1 MQSLHDE
8 EIELGADAALIKHIG
23 FVLGHKGALSTQ
35 PYELSCTCEA
45 LEMIYRASP
54 ASVSASFEKYG
65 VDLLSILIHLVNDEI
80 DRRRGRQENVASGAF
95 DNIRIEQDQS
105 RDGNARTF
113 SSAESSPLCG
123 SMSTTPSTSDEDGR
137 RDGDIIL
144 RKATKIMGH
153 FARVGAATQPMA
165 YFPGLLL
172 CLINILTTRPYSMVP
187 SEVRLNS
194 LWILA
199 NLACNT
205 ENMVMMAC
213 QPNLLQSLV
222 GVASR
227 EVLPND
233 SVEVGVEILR
243 AQSIA
248 SRALVNLSWA
258 PENRVPMSEDQALLR
273 ALGLLALF
281 RESPFKKG
289 RTVADMILQSR
300 RHSVGAL
307 RNLAAAPR
315 RIKLQLVEF
324 QQGALLNYLTDAALN
339 DPDGQVKERA
349 FGTIHNLA
357 IHDTAERMVQNP
369 ALVLAL
375 KDAMILSE
383 SESNKTFAQK
393 TLLVLERSITQDMGS
408 YETLRELLDEV
419 NDPSDNQADVEC
431 CTPMSGLSDES
442 DNDNNLAAV

>member
-23 FVLGHKGALSTQ
+23 FVLGHKGAVSTQ
-35 PYELSCTCEA
+35 SYELSCTCEA

-54 ASVSASFEKYG
+54 ASVAASFEKYG
-65 VDLLSILIHLVNDEI
+65 IDLLSILLHLINEEI
-80 DRRRGRQENVASGAF
+80 DRRSGLRENLATGAYNNY
-95 DNIRIEQDQS
+95 NIKIEQDES
-105 RDGNARTF
+105 RDENARTF
-113 SSAESSPLCG
+113 TSAESSSLCG
-123 SMSTTPSTSDEDGR
+123 SMSTPSFSDESGR

-144 RKATKIMGH
+144 RRASKIMGH

-172 CLINILTTRPYSMVP
+172 CLTNILTTRPYSMVP
-187 SEVRLNS
+187 SEVRLNA

-205 ENMVMMAC
+205 DNMVMMAC
-213 QPNLLQSLV
+213 QPKLLQSLV

-258 PENRVPMSEDQALLR
+258 PENRIPMSEDQTLLR
-273 ALGLLALF
+273 ALGLLTIF

-315 RIKLQLVEF
+315 RIKLKLVEF

-339 DPDGQVKERA
+339 DPDAQVKERA
-349 FGTIHNLA
+349 FSTIHNLA
-357 IHDTAERMVQNP
+357 NLDTAERMVQNP

-393 TLLVLERSITQDMGS
+393 TLLVLERSITQGMGS

-419 NDPSDNQADVEC
+419 NDPSDS